1 MKKSLLWTFVLSC
14 SSLLILDSCGNKNT
28 DAWGD
33 NTNLGSYRRA
43 KERVLWGSSQGD
55 EVATSYESMSSKD
68 SFGSDDDFVALQD
81 EDLKQSFSEVVFS
94 QPKDSPGEAGS
105 FLPGIDGFHI
115 PIGALA
121 QIFQTVYF
129 NTDEFTLKKQEY
141 VQTIHKVAD
150 YLKGHPKTYIFIE
163 GYCDQRGPEAYN
175 LALGS
180 RRANYVRNLLIEKGV
195 SGEQIHTISYGKER
209 LFDPANTPEAWAK
222 NRRAQFKL
230 HETR

>member
-14 SSLLILDSCGNKNT
+14 SSLLILDSCGNKNS
-28 DAWGD
+28 DVWED
-33 NTNLGSYRRA
+33 SNNLGSYRRA
-43 KERVLWGSSQGD
+43 KERVLWGSNQQG
-55 EVATSYESMSSKD
+55 EFASSFSSVESND
-68 SFGSDDDFVALQD
+68 SFDSDDDFVALQD
-81 EDLKQSFSEVVFS
+81 EDLKPSFSEVVFA
-94 QPKDSPGEAGS
+94 QPKDSPGEQGS
-105 FLPGIDGFHI
+105 FLPGIEGFRI

-121 QIFQTVYF
+121 QVFQTVYF

-141 VQTIHKVAD
+141 VQTIHRIAS
-150 YLKGHPKTYIFIE
+150 YLKDHPKTYIFVE

-222 NRRAQFKL
+222 NRRAQFRL
-230 HETR
+230 YEAR

>member
-28 DAWGD
+28 DSWD
-33 NTNLGSYRRA
+33 DTNNIGSYRRP
-43 KERVLWGSSQGD
+43 KERILWGSNAGEELATVSQS
-55 EVATSYESMSSKD
+55 TNSKERF
-68 SFGSDDDFVALQD
+68 SLDDDFEPLED
-81 EDLKQSFSEVVFS
+81 EDLKTSFSEVVFA
-94 QPKDSPGEAGS
+94 QPKNSPGEDGS
-105 FLPGIDGFHI
+105 FLPGIEKFRL
-115 PIGALA
+115 PIGGLA

-141 VQTIHKVAD
+141 VQTIQKAAD
-150 YLKGHPKTYIFIE
+150 YLKEHPKTYIFIE

-180 RRANYVRNLLIEKGV
+180 RRANYVRNLLLEKGV
-195 SGEQIHTISYGKER
+195 RTDQIHTISYGKER
-209 LFDPANTPEAWAK
+209 LFDSANNAEAWAK

-230 HETR
+230 YETK